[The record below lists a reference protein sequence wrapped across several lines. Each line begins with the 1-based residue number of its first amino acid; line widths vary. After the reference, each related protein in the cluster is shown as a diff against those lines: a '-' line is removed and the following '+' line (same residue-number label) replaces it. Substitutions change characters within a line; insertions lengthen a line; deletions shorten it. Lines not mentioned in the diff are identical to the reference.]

1 MPDKAGV
8 EVYRYARMT
17 ADSLVRIGRNARTR
31 TATDGSVSAGKRPCW
46 ATKTDGISR
55 AMGHDDFRCTGMLRD
70 GKERF
75 SDRGTEAWCE
85 EVFEI
90 ALRKIVRILS
100 PISRR
105 LSRAMNERSETRVD
119 ASVYLVAYASFSSR
133 VASLPKSTKV
143 RSMSCSV
150 RLLCVH
156 VIACPAAYT
165 LPMQT
170 RLRNG
175 ADP

>member
-46 ATKTDGISR
+46 ATKTGGISR

-75 SDRGTEAWCE
+75 SDRGTEAWCHA
-85 EVFEI
+85 VSGI
-90 ALRKIVRILS
+90 ALRENARIVVTYMPPHRPCDERPARNACRCLRLFGCVRILFV
-100 PISRR
+100 PSR
-105 LSRAMNERSETRVD
+105 
-119 ASVYLVAYASFSSR
+119 
-133 VASLPKSTKV
+133 
-143 RSMSCSV
+143 
-150 RLLCVH
+150 
-156 VIACPAAYT
+156 IAAEKHESA
-165 LPMQT
+165 
-170 RLRNG
+170 
-175 ADP
+175 

>member
-8 EVYRYARMT
+8 EVYRYARVT
-17 ADSLVRIGRNARTR
+17 ADSLVRIGRTACTR
-31 TATDGSVSAGKRPCW
+31 TATDGSASAGKRRCW
-46 ATKTDGISR
+46 VTKTDGMPE
-55 AMGHDDFRCTGMLRD
+55 AMGHDDFRCPGMLRD

-75 SDRGTEAWCE
+75 PDRGLRHGATRCPGSRCARTR
-85 EVFEI
+85 
-90 ALRKIVRILS
+90 ALLSLICRRID
-100 PISRR
+100 
-105 LSRAMNERSETRVD
+105 RAMNGRRETRVD

-133 VASLPKSTKV
+133 VAPLPKSTKV

-165 LPMQT
+165 LLCKPGCAT
-170 RLRNG
+170 E
-175 ADP
+175 